1 MADCCNVVEIVE
13 QPAAVVEV
21 VESAA
26 TAVEVVQQADNRIEI
41 VSASAATI
49 EVIDS
54 PAATVEVIEQTSEI
68 VEIFLQQGPKGNDGL
83 KGDKGDDGLSAYE
96 VAVLEGF
103 VGTEAQWLASLKG
116 DTGPPGES
124 APTFTYVQSV
134 AAATWTINHNLGFK
148 PTVELFDSGSQ
159 VVDAHIAHTSNQQTI
174 VQFTAPIA
182 GFARLN

>member
-1 MADCCNVVEIVE
+1 MSDCCNVVEIVE

-21 VESAA
+21 VQS
-26 TAVEVVQQADNRIEI
+26 TSSAVEVVQQPDNSIEVI
-41 VSASAATI
+41 NDPASTI
-49 EVIDS
+49 EVINA
-54 PAATVEVIEQTSEI
+54 PAVLVEVIEQPVET

-159 VVDAHIAHTSNQQTI
+159 VVDAHIAHPSNQQTI